1 MKSFGT
7 VAELRRACDAARA
20 AGRSVGL
27 VPTMGFF
34 HIGHRSLME
43 AARRENDFV
52 VVSLFVNPTQF
63 GPNEDLASYPRDLEG
78 DTAVAVA
85 AGVDALF
92 VPTVDEMYPL
102 GPPRTT
108 VHVAGLTA
116 GMCGASRPGHFDGV
130 TTVVAKLFAIVG
142 PSRAY
147 FGRKDFQQVAVVR
160 RMAVDLNLP
169 VQVVGCPLVRES
181 DGLALSSRNVY
192 LTPSER
198 AVAPQ
203 LHAALTAAVGAI
215 RHGERAA
222 ERVVG
227 LVRHRIGAYPELE
240 VEYVEVRSADEL
252 EPLSELRGE
261 FVIALAARV
270 GRARLIDNVVVAITD
285 DGVIADVGVRS

>member
-1 MKSFGT
+1 
-7 VAELRRACDAARA
+7 
-20 AGRSVGL
+20 
-27 VPTMGFF
+27 MGYF
-34 HIGHRSLME
+34 HAGHRSLMD
-43 AARRENDFV
+43 AARAENDFV
-52 VVSLFVNPTQF
+52 VVSLFVNPAQF

-78 DTAVAVA
+78 DTAVAIE

-108 VHVAGLTA
+108 VHVARLTE

-160 RMAVDLNLP
+160 KMAADLNLP
-169 VQVVGCPLVRES
+169 VEVVGCPLVRET
-181 DGLALSSRNVY
+181 DGLALSSRNAY
-192 LTPSER
+192 LTPAER
-198 AVAPQ
+198 AVAPE
-203 LHAALTAAVGAI
+203 LHAALAEAVGAI
-215 RHGERAA
+215 REGERSAA
-222 ERVVG
+222 GVVG
-227 LVRHRIGAYPELE
+227 LVADRIGAHPDL
-240 VEYVEVRSADEL
+240 VIEYIEVRSAEEL
-252 EPLSELRGE
+252 EAIDALRGQ

-285 DGVIADVGVRS
+285 EGVAADVGVRS